1 MERNPGQEKLR
12 VDRWL
17 WAARFFKTRSLAKS
31 AIENGKI
38 ELNGNRIKASK
49 EIAQGDLL
57 SVRRGDTVQVVTV
70 LALTDKRGSATIAQG
85 LYEETEQSIL
95 ERAIVTEKKENYPS
109 RLLFSKKQT
118 IKERPTQ
125 NRRTADEW
133 GHLQLTRRAD
143 DFYKNHFPKPSTK
156 LVQSL

>member
-38 ELNGNRIKASK
+38 EQNGNRIKASK

-57 SVRRGDTVQVVTV
+57 SVRRGDTVQVVRV

-95 ERAIVTEKKENYPS
+95 EREIVTEKKKIIRAGYSSPKS
-109 RLLFSKKQT
+109 KPSKKD
-118 IKERPTQ
+118 
-125 NRRTADEW
+125 RRKITE
-133 GHLQLTRRAD
+133 LQMNGDT
-143 DFYKNHFPKPSTK
+143 YN
-156 LVQSL
+156 

>member
-70 LALTDKRGSATIAQG
+70 LALTDKRGSAAIAQA
-85 LYEETEQSIL
+85 LYEETEQS
-95 ERAIVTEKKENYPS
+95 K
-109 RLLFSKKQT
+109 
-118 IKERPTQ
+118 
-125 NRRTADEW
+125 
-133 GHLQLTRRAD
+133 
-143 DFYKNHFPKPSTK
+143 
-156 LVQSL
+156 

>member
-1 MERNPGQEKLR
+1 MESRPKQEKLR

-57 SVRRGDTVQVVTV
+57 SVRRGDTVQVVKV

-95 ERAIVTEKKENYPS
+95 ERAIVTEKKKIIRAGYSSPKANHQRKTDAKS
-109 RLLFSKKQT
+109 
-118 IKERPTQ
+118 Q
-125 NRRTADEW
+125 NCR
-133 GHLQLTRRAD
+133 
-143 DFYKNHFPKPSTK
+143 
-156 LVQSL
+156 

>member
-1 MERNPGQEKLR
+1 MERNSGQEKLR

-57 SVRRGDTVQVVTV
+57 SVQARYNSGRYSIGFDRQ
-70 LALTDKRGSATIAQG
+70 RGSANIQG
-85 LYEETEQSIL
+85 SYEETEQSIL
-95 ERAIVTEKKENYPS
+95 ERVEQLRKKRNYPS
-109 RLLFSKKQT
+109 RLLFSKS
-118 IKERPTQ
+118 
-125 NRRTADEW
+125 
-133 GHLQLTRRAD
+133 
-143 DFYKNHFPKPSTK
+143 KPSKKDRRKIAELQMNGDTYN
-156 LVQSL
+156 

>member
-1 MERNPGQEKLR
+1 MERRPKQEKLR

-57 SVRRGDTVQVVTV
+57 

-95 ERAIVTEKKENYPS
+95 ERAIVTEKKKIIRAGYSSPKS
-109 RLLFSKKQT
+109 KPSKKD
-118 IKERPTQ
+118 
-125 NRRTADEW
+125 RRKIAE
-133 GHLQLTRRAD
+133 LQMNGDT
-143 DFYKNHFPKPSTK
+143 YN
-156 LVQSL
+156 

>member
-1 MERNPGQEKLR
+1 MESRPKQEKLR

-95 ERAIVTEKKENYPS
+95 ERAIVTEK
-109 RLLFSKKQT
+109 
-118 IKERPTQ
+118 
-125 NRRTADEW
+125 
-133 GHLQLTRRAD
+133 
-143 DFYKNHFPKPSTK
+143 
-156 LVQSL
+156 

>member
-1 MERNPGQEKLR
+1 MERNPGQGKLR

-95 ERAIVTEKKENYPS
+95 E
-109 RLLFSKKQT
+109 L
-118 IKERPTQ
+118 
-125 NRRTADEW
+125 
-133 GHLQLTRRAD
+133 
-143 DFYKNHFPKPSTK
+143 
-156 LVQSL
+156 SLIHI

>member
-1 MERNPGQEKLR
+1 MESRLKQEKLR

-57 SVRRGDTVQVVTV
+57 SVRRGDTVQVVSV
-70 LALTDKRGSATIAQG
+70 LALTDKRGSATIAG

-95 ERAIVTEKKENYPS
+95 ERAIVTEKLSSGYSSPKTKP
-109 RLLFSKKQT
+109 SKKDRR
-118 IKERPTQ
+118 KSQ
-125 NRRTADEW
+125 NCR
-133 GHLQLTRRAD
+133 
-143 DFYKNHFPKPSTK
+143 
-156 LVQSL
+156 